1 METTETGAR
10 KGVSFRPK
18 DSGSKTKGRRGRLA
32 RANDRAFF
40 LMIVPAILMY
50 AVFYLY
56 PTLNN
61 LRYALSDWDGLQ
73 EPKFVGLKNFSRALT
88 NDDIFYKVLGNNIEF
103 TGLVVVFQT
112 ALSLLFAIFL
122 LKNTRTSV
130 ALRTLYFFPTIISS
144 VSVAMVWQFLYE
156 PNLGPINVF
165 LNAIGLDFLA
175 LNWLGSETV
184 TLRAIAFTQVWF
196 HTGQMMVVYIAGL
209 QQIPQ
214 ELYEAAEV
222 DGASRWQQF
231 KSVTWPMALP
241 TTAVVMA
248 YTTIQSFRAFD
259 LVYAMTQGGPNN
271 SSSILVT
278 LIYLT
283 AFNEFRF
290 GYAATQSI
298 YLVIFIL
305 GLTALQRRIL
315 RTRY

>member
-1 METTETGAR
+1 MSRTEAGAR
-10 KGVSFRPK
+10 KGASPRPK
-18 DSGSKTKGRRGRLA
+18 NKLA
-32 RANDRAFF
+32 RANDRVFLLMTLPAAVIYAIFF
-40 LMIVPAILMY
+40 LYPA
-50 AVFYLY
+50 VS
-56 PTLNN
+56 N
-61 LRYALSDWDGLQ
+61 LRFSLTKWDGFSDP
-73 EPKFVGLKNFSRALT
+73 EFVGLRNFTRMAT
-88 NDDIFYKVLGNNIEF
+88 DDGVFTKVLGNNIEF
-103 TGLVVVFQT
+103 TLLVVIFQT

-122 LKNTRTSV
+122 LKNSRGSTF
-130 ALRTLYFFPTIISS
+130 LRTLYFFPTIISS

-165 LNAIGLDFLA
+165 LNSIGLDFLA

-184 TLRAIAFTQVWF
+184 TLRAVAFTQVWF

-209 QQIPQ
+209 QQIPA

-222 DGASRWQQF
+222 DGATRWQQF
-231 KSVTWPMALP
+231 KAVTWPMALP

-271 SSSILVT
+271 GSNILVT
-278 LIYLT
+278 MIYLT

-290 GYAATQSI
+290 GYAAAQSI
-298 YLVIFIL
+298 FLIVFIL
-305 GLTALQRRIL
+305 ALTALQRRIL

>member
-1 METTETGAR
+1 MNKTDTGAR
-10 KGVSFRPK
+10 KGASPR
-18 DSGSKTKGRRGRLA
+18 TKGSRGSLA
-32 RANDRAFF
+32 RANDRTF
-40 LMIVPAILMY
+40 ILMTLPALSLY
-50 AVFYLY
+50 AFFYLY
-56 PTLNN
+56 PILNN
-61 LRYALSDWDGLQ
+61 LRYAFSEWDGLM
-73 EPKFVGLKNFSRALT
+73 EPKFIGLRNFT
-88 NDDIFYKVLGNNIEF
+88 KTITDDDIFNKVLGNNIEF
-103 TGLVVVFQT
+103 TFLVVIFQT

-122 LKNTRTSV
+122 LKNSRTSV

-156 PNLGPINVF
+156 PNLGPLNLF
-165 LNAIGLDFLA
+165 LRNIGLDSLA

-209 QQIPQ
+209 QQIPA

-231 KSVTWPMALP
+231 RSVTWPMALP

-283 AFNEFRF
+283 AFNEYRF

-305 GLTALQRRIL
+305 LLTAIQRRIL